1 MSLKTC
7 NWGKEAMD
15 KALGA
20 DASACLKATSKG
32 SISASED
39 IMAPRLERSSFL
51 VPAAAESAANVLSAA
66 VDAFT
71 ECSAQSIDSVLCEFR
86 AGNAAWMAAGC
97 REGGRECRWRPRS
110 PPCRCTATARSSDSP
125 SNTYTADCFKYDTKY
140 RSENAHTIPDCML
153 LVQECASRKDR
164 AFRTLDVQSFT
175 WHKA

>member
-1 MSLKTC
+1 M
-7 NWGKEAMD
+7 
-15 KALGA
+15 LG
-20 DASACLKATSKG
+20 
-32 SISASED
+32 
-39 IMAPRLERSSFL
+39 
-51 VPAAAESAANVLSAA
+51 VAESAANVLSAA
-66 VDAFT
+66 VGAIT
-71 ECSAQSIDSVLCEFR
+71 ECSAQSMDNGLCDLR

-110 PPCRCTATARSSDSP
+110 PPCRSTATVRSSDSP

>member
-1 MSLKTC
+1 MLQSYLKSLHLTPTC
-7 NWGKEAMD
+7 AGRQHGVEVGEEQL
-15 KALGA
+15 LGA
-20 DASACLKATSKG
+20 GRSGECSKC
-32 SISASED
+32 AQC
-39 IMAPRLERSSFL
+39 R
-51 VPAAAESAANVLSAA
+51 

-71 ECSAQSIDSVLCEFR
+71 ECSAQSMDSGLCDLR